1 MRPDSDRVFYDGV
14 MADVTE
20 RMLRLLATLQSGQ
33 ALGGDELSARLGV
46 SPRTLR
52 RDVERLRG
60 YGYPVSAQP
69 GPGGHYRLA
78 AGQRVPPL
86 VLDDEEAIAAVIGLA
101 TLAAS
106 ASMRAGTLGDAAS
119 RAYGKVDALL
129 PARLRPRAASL
140 RTSVEAE
147 RYVAPGV
154 HAAALGDIADAVA
167 ARRVIGFTYV
177 DARERTSARRV
188 EPHRQ
193 VYIGLRWYLLGWDLD
208 REDWRIFRTDR
219 ISDLRV
225 TETRYAPR
233 PLPADSAV
241 AYLRS
246 GLGETFDTVRV
257 TVDAPIDAVADALR
271 HEDARLRAVGATCT
285 EAALSLDSWQ
295 RLLPAL
301 SRLGTSFRIEAP
313 SDMAADITQ
322 FAHRLA
328 AAVQT
333 HD

>member
-1 MRPDSDRVFYDGV
+1 

-33 ALGGDELSARLGV
+33 AFTGEDLSARLEV

-60 YGYPVSAQP
+60 YGYPVNTRP
-69 GPGGHYRLA
+69 GPGGHYQLV

-86 VLDDEEAIAAVIGLA
+86 VLDDDEAIAAVIGLA
-101 TLAAS
+101 TLATNAP
-106 ASMRAGTLGDAAS
+106 ARPGTLGDAAS
-119 RAYGKVDALL
+119 RAYGKIDALL
-129 PARLRPRAASL
+129 PARLRRRASTL
-140 RTSVEAE
+140 RMSVEAE
-147 RYVAPGV
+147 QRIAPSV
-154 HAAALGDIADAVA
+154 HAVALGNIGDAIAAQEIVA
-167 ARRVIGFTYV
+167 FVYV
-177 DARERTSARRV
+177 DARENVSRRRV

-193 VYIGLRWYLLGWDLD
+193 VYIELRWHLLGWDLD

-219 ISDLRV
+219 ISGLRG
-225 TETRYAPR
+225 TGTRYALR

-246 GLGETFDTVRV
+246 GLGETFHAVRI
-257 TVDAPIDAVADALR
+257 TIDAPIAAVADALR
-271 HEDARLRAVGATCT
+271 HEDARLSSVNPTRT
-285 EAALSLDSWQ
+285 EVTLALDSWQ

-301 SRLGTSFRIEAP
+301 SYLDSNFRIEAA
-313 SDMAADITQ
+313 SDMTTDITQ
-322 FAHRLA
+322 FAHRLTA
-328 AAVQT
+328 AIQA